1 MSLSE
6 RLRPDV
12 EAAPWVIEEVKA
24 LEAEIERLREDAE
37 AGNDWERQLLGC
49 DKELTEAYSEIERLK
64 KALSKCTTDIGSPWR
79 HTGPAQRFEEIN
91 RIVAEAALDRKEA
104 TNTKP
109 EPPPSRLIKEWR
121 YK

>member
-24 LEAEIERLREDAE
+24 LEAEIERLTE
-37 AGNDWERQLLGC
+37 ALK
-49 DKELTEAYSEIERLK
+49 KELNCIEGELTSWFLAPQKRITVIRDLE
-64 KALSKCTTDIGSPWR
+64 WR
-79 HTGPAQRFEEIN
+79 RDFIQ
-91 RIVAEAALDRKEA
+91 AALDRKEA